1 MICREEKHPPLFP
14 CMFTS
19 LMKAV
24 QYIRDFCKALS
35 DITVILLGRI
45 EEHKDDIYLESVV
58 LTNFYVEDSLF
69 VQLP

>member
-1 MICREEKHPPLFP
+1 
-14 CMFTS
+14 MFIS
-19 LMKAV
+19 LMKAL

-35 DITVILLGRI
+35 DITVILLCRI
-45 EEHKDDIYLESVV
+45 EEHKDVIYLESIV